1 MQALLVDLYELT
13 MGESYVAQGIDERP
27 ATFQLF
33 CRNLPPGWGY
43 LVVAGIED
51 ALTFLEELRFG
62 DDELSFLEE
71 TGLFSAAFLER
82 LGGLRFTG
90 QVRAMR
96 EGTVFFANEPVL
108 EVTGPLLEAQV
119 VETALVNVVHF
130 QSLIAA
136 KAARCVDAAGGRRL
150 VEFGLRRAHGGQAG
164 VEVARASYL
173 AGFDAT
179 SDVLAGQRYGIP
191 LAGTMAH
198 SYVECFP
205 SETEAFEAFTQSY
218 PDGSTLLIDTY
229 DTVEGARRAAEVARR
244 LAESGGRLGSVR
256 LDSGD
261 LLDLSRRVREV
272 LDGAGLPG
280 VTIFA
285 SGNLDEHEIARLLGA
300 GAPIDAFGVGS
311 RLAVSDGAPSID
323 FVYKLVDFDGRPVLK
338 LSADKATLPGPKQV
352 WRRLEDDRFAG
363 DVITLEHEQPPAG
376 AQPLLE
382 PAQAGRSTL
391 ESARAYAASQRA
403 ALPDEHRRLDSTSYP
418 VEISAAVAALRNA
431 AIEELYGEGR
441 SSASR

>member
-43 LVVAGIED
+43 LIAAGIED
-51 ALTFLEELRFG
+51 AISFLDELRFG
-62 DDELSFLEE
+62 DEELAFLEG
-71 TGLFSAAFLER
+71 TGLFNATFLER
-82 LGGLRFTG
+82 LAGLRFTG

-96 EGTVFFANEPVL
+96 EGTVFFPNEPVL
-108 EVTGPLLEAQV
+108 EVTGPLLEAQL

-136 KAARCVDAAGGRRL
+136 RAARCVDVADGRRL

-198 SYVECFP
+198 SYIECFS
-205 SETEAFEAFTQSY
+205 SEIDAFRAFTQSY

-229 DTVEGARRAAEVARR
+229 DTLEGARRAAAVAVE
-244 LAESGGRLGSVR
+244 LAARGGRLGGVR

-261 LLDLSRRVREV
+261 LLELSGRVREV
-272 LDGAGLPG
+272 LDGEGLPG

-285 SGNLDEHEIARLLGA
+285 SGNLDEHEIARLLAG
-300 GAPIDAFGVGS
+300 GAPIDGFGVGS

-323 FVYKLVDFDGRPVLK
+323 LVYKLVDFDGRPVLK

-352 WRRLEDDRFAG
+352 WRRTENGLFAG
-363 DVITLEHEQPPAG
+363 DLIGLADEEPPPG
-376 AQPLLE
+376 TQGL
-382 PAQAGRSTL
+382 L
-391 ESARAYAASQRA
+391 ESATAGRGTLASAREHAAAQRA
-403 ALPDEHRRLDSTSYP
+403 ALPEAHRQLDSLPYP
-418 VEISAAVAALRNA
+418 VEISAAVDSLRNTA
-431 AIEELYGEGR
+431 VEELYGREPAR
-441 SSASR
+441 

>member
-1 MQALLVDLYELT
+1 MRRRRRRAQARRV
-13 MGESYVAQGIDERP
+13 RP
-27 ATFQLF
+27 APRT
-33 CRNLPPGWGY
+33 RW
-43 LVVAGIED
+43 
-51 ALTFLEELRFG
+51 
-62 DDELSFLEE
+62 
-71 TGLFSAAFLER
+71 
-82 LGGLRFTG
+82 
-90 QVRAMR
+90 
-96 EGTVFFANEPVL
+96 
-108 EVTGPLLEAQV
+108 
-119 VETALVNVVHF
+119 
-130 QSLIAA
+130 
-136 KAARCVDAAGGRRL
+136 AGGHR
-150 VEFGLRRAHGGQAG
+150 GGKGQL
-164 VEVARASYL
+164 L

-198 SYVECFP
+198 SYIECFP

-244 LAESGGRLGSVR
+244 LAAGGGRLGSVR

-363 DVITLEHEQPPAG
+363 DVITLEHEEPPAG

-403 ALPDEHRRLDSTSYP
+403 ALPEEHRRLDSAPYP

-431 AIEELYGEGR
+431 AVEELYGNGR

>member
-13 MGESYVAQGIDERP
+13 MGESYVAQGIDDRP

-33 CRNLPPGWGY
+33 CRNLPQGWGY
-43 LVVAGIED
+43 LVAAGIED
-51 ALTFLEELRFG
+51 ALEFLADLQFG
-62 DDELSFLEE
+62 DDDLGFLDE

-82 LGGLRFTG
+82 LSTLRFSG
-90 QVRAMR
+90 EVRAMR

-108 EVTGPLLEAQV
+108 ELTGPLLEAQL

-136 KAARCVDAAGGRRL
+136 RAARCVDAADGRRL

-164 VEVARASYL
+164 IEVARASYL

-198 SYVECFP
+198 SYIECFS

-229 DTVEGARRAAEVARR
+229 DTVQGAHRAAEVACK
-244 LAESGGRLGSVR
+244 LAATGGRLGGVR

-261 LLDLSRRVREV
+261 LLELSRRVREV

-280 VTIFA
+280 MTVFA
-285 SGNLDEHEIARLLGA
+285 SGNLDEYEIARLLAA
-300 GAPIDAFGVGS
+300 GAPIDGFGVGS

-323 FVYKLVDFDGRPVLK
+323 LVYKLVDFDGRPVLK
-338 LSADKATLPGPKQV
+338 LSADKATLPGSKQV
-352 WRRLEDDRFAG
+352 WRRLQDGVFSGDLISLADDEAPT
-363 DVITLEHEQPPAG
+363 DAVA
-376 AQPLLE
+376 LLE
-382 PAQAGRSTL
+382 PAETGRDSL
-391 ESARAYAASQRA
+391 ESARARAMSQRVS
-403 ALPDEHRRLDSTSYP
+403 LPAEHRTLDAVRYP
-418 VEISAAVAALRNA
+418 VEISPGVEALRDRVTSD
-431 AIEELYGEGR
+431 LHG
-441 SSASR
+441 

>member
-1 MQALLVDLYELT
+1 MQALLIDLYELT

-33 CRNLPPGWGY
+33 CRNLPAGWGY
-43 LVVAGIED
+43 LVAAGIED
-51 ALTFLEELRFG
+51 ALAFLEELRFG
-62 DDELSFLEE
+62 DEELAFLEGTE
-71 TGLFSAAFLER
+71 LFSATFLER
-82 LGGLRFTG
+82 LAGLRFTG

-96 EGTVFFANEPVL
+96 EGTVFFPNEPVL
-108 EVTGPLLEAQV
+108 EVAAPLLEAQL
-119 VETALVNVVHF
+119 VETALVNIVHF

-136 KAARCVDAAGGRRL
+136 RAARCVDVAGGRRL

-164 VEVARASYL
+164 VEVARSSYL

-179 SDVLAGQRYGIP
+179 SDVLAGQRHGIP

-205 SETEAFEAFTQSY
+205 SEAEAFEAFTRSY

-229 DTVEGARRAAEVARR
+229 DTVEGARRAAEVAGK
-244 LAESGGRLGSVR
+244 LAASGGRLGGVR

-261 LLDLSRRVREV
+261 LLELSRRVREV

-285 SGNLDEHEIARLLGA
+285 SGNLDEYEIARLLGA
-300 GAPIDAFGVGS
+300 GAPIDGFGVGS

-323 FVYKLVDFDGRPVLK
+323 LVYKLVEFDGRPVLK

-352 WRRLEDDRFAG
+352 WRRVEGGRFAG
-363 DVITLEHEQPPAG
+363 DLIALADEEPPAG
-376 AQPLLE
+376 AEGL
-382 PAQAGRSTL
+382 L
-391 ESARAYAASQRA
+391 ESATVGRDTLATARERTAAQRA
-403 ALPDEHRRLDSTSYP
+403 ALPDSHRRLDSVPYP
-418 VEISAAVAALRNA
+418 VEISAAVDELRKAAVEDHYRKA
-431 AIEELYGEGR
+431 P
-441 SSASR
+441 SASR